1 MISARNAGLLAC
13 AHCHTLVRRPAT
25 EDALR
30 CPTCGSRIHSRI
42 PNSIQKTTALL
53 IASLLLYI
61 PANTLPV
68 MSMMY
73 LGAPEA
79 DTIMS
84 GVLDLL
90 EEGFW
95 PLALIVFVASIVV
108 PLTKLLTLSLLVVS
122 VALKSHWRPLDRT
135 RIYRLTELVGRWSMV
150 DIYVIAILVALV
162 QFGNLA
168 TVHAGPG
175 SVSFAA
181 VVILTMFAANT
192 FDPRL
197 IWDAMESEQ

>member
-1 MISARNAGLLAC
+1 M
-13 AHCHTLVRRPAT
+13 
-25 EDALR
+25 
-30 CPTCGSRIHSRI
+30 
-42 PNSIQKTTALL
+42 QKTTALL
-53 IASLLLYI
+53 IAAALLYI

-68 MSMMY
+68 MSMVY
-73 LGAPEA
+73 LGAPQA

-84 GVLDLL
+84 GVFDLI

-95 PLALIVFVASIVV
+95 PLALIVFVASIIV
-108 PLTKLLTLSLLVVS
+108 PLLKLLMLSVLVAS
-122 VALKSHWRPLDRT
+122 VALKSRWRPRDRT
-135 RIYRLTELVGRWSMV
+135 RIYRLTELIGRWSMV

-168 TVHAGPG
+168 TVHAGVG
-175 SVSFAA
+175 SMSFAA

-197 IWDAMESEQ
+197 IWDAMEKPQ

>member
-1 MISARNAGLLAC
+1 MISARNAGLMSC
-13 AHCHTLVRRPAT
+13 RQCHSLLKINTHAGIT
-25 EDALR
+25 R
-30 CPTCGSRIHSRI
+30 CPTCGSRVRSRI
-42 PNSIQKTTALL
+42 PHSIQKTTALL
-53 IASLLLYI
+53 IASALLYI

-68 MSMMY
+68 MSMVY
-73 LGAPEA
+73 LGAPQA
-79 DTIMS
+79 DTILS
-84 GVLDLL
+84 GVIDLI

-108 PLTKLLTLSLLVVS
+108 PLIKLLTLSLLVAS
-122 VALKSHWRPLDRT
+122 VASKSHWRPLDRT
-135 RIYRLTELVGRWSMV
+135 RIYRLTELIGRWSMV

-168 TVHAGPG
+168 SVHAGAG
-175 SVSFAA
+175 SMSFAA

-197 IWDAMESEQ
+197 IWDAMEKQK

>member
-1 MISARNAGLLAC
+1 MISARNAGLVSC
-13 AHCHTLVRRPAT
+13 RQCHSLIKLV
-25 EDALR
+25 ESDKVQR
-30 CPTCGSRIHSRI
+30 CPTCGSRVRSRI
-42 PNSIQKTTALL
+42 PRSLQKTTALL
-53 IASLLLYI
+53 IASALLYI

-68 MSMMY
+68 MSMVY
-73 LGAPEA
+73 LGAPQA

-84 GVLDLL
+84 GVFDLI

-95 PLALIVFVASIVV
+95 PLALIVFVASIIV
-108 PLTKLLTLSLLVVS
+108 PLLKLLMLSLLVAS
-122 VALKSHWRPLDRT
+122 VALKSHWRPRDRT
-135 RIYRLTELVGRWSMV
+135 RIYRMTELIGRWSMV

-168 TVHAGPG
+168 TVHAGVG
-175 SVSFAA
+175 SMSFAA

-197 IWDAMESEQ
+197 IWDAMETKK